1 MLAETC
7 LHIRLQEAKQ
17 CARVL
22 ELDIS
27 QRNIQAYMI
36 ACVTDTDIHVDKIGE
51 VLGQALAH
59 PSRVLLGA
67 FEKSELYQTVRPLL
81 NEDTD

>member
-7 LHIRLQEAKQ
+7 LQTRLQEAKR

-27 QRNIQAYMI
+27 QRNIQAYVI
-36 ACVTDTDIHVDKIGE
+36 ACVTDTDIHIDKIGE

-67 FEKSELYQTVRPLL
+67 FEKSELYQTVLPLL
-81 NEDTD
+81 NEDTN

>member
-1 MLAETC
+1 MLAEIC
-7 LHIRLQEAKQ
+7 LQARLQEAKR

-27 QRNIQAYMI
+27 QRNIQAYVI
-36 ACVTDTDIHVDKIGE
+36 ACVTDTDIHIDQIGE

-67 FEKSELYQTVRPLL
+67 FEKSEIYQSVLPLL
-81 NEDTD
+81 NDPPL